1 MLTEHGIPLRKRNNT
16 GLETNLALAFIA
28 TVLLASAFNIKSGK
42 DQWSSSIA
50 SDGKGYYAYLPA
62 IFIYHDLNFGFYDQ
76 IENNTYFNPNR
87 VADYRIIHNGKYA
100 DKYFAGTALAMLPF
114 FAGGRFAAQL
124 FNYPDDG
131 YSKPFQIA
139 IALAAIF
146 YTLLGCFFL
155 HKILAHFEIGD
166 LTTAIILVA
175 LTFGTNL
182 YYYTVIEPSMS
193 HVYSFA
199 LVSFF
204 LFATFRY
211 FETLNGKYLILLS
224 ALLGWIILIRP
235 VNSIMLLSLPF
246 AAPSFNDFL
255 IGAKKILLN
264 KTLVA
269 TSALL
274 FICMLAIQPFLYKMQ
289 TGSFWLYSYGDEHL
303 DFFHPQILN
312 VLFSYKKGLFVY
324 TPLLFVSLVGFYF
337 LFKINSYRSVC
348 LLGFL
353 AIVTYMISSWE
364 VWWYGGSFSLRPFID
379 YYMFFG
385 ILLALPLEHLQRGK
399 PIFLSLLILIALVCQ
414 IQTYQY
420 RYYYIHWENMTKQK
434 YWEVFLRVDKLIQ
447 HKK

>member
-1 MLTEHGIPLRKRNNT
+1 MK
-16 GLETNLALAFIA
+16 TNLALAFIA

-42 DQWSSSIA
+42 DQWTSSIA

-87 VADYRIIHNGKYA
+87 VADYRIMHNEKYA

-114 FAGGRFAAQL
+114 FAIGRCAAHL

-146 YTLLGCFFL
+146 YTLLGCFIL
-155 HKILAHFEIGD
+155 HKILARFD
-166 LTTAIILVA
+166 VSDFTSALILVV

-204 LFATFRY
+204 LLAAFRY
-211 FETLNGKYLILLS
+211 FETFNNKYLILLS
-224 ALLGWIILIRP
+224 ALMGWIILIRP
-235 VNSIMLLSLPF
+235 VNAIALLALPF
-246 AAPSFNDFL
+246 AASSFNDFWV
-255 IGAKKILLN
+255 GVKKIFLN
-264 KTLVA
+264 KSFVVMN
-269 TSALL
+269 ALL
-274 FICMLAIQPFLYKMQ
+274 FICVLAIQPILYNMQ

-303 DFFHPQILN
+303 DFLHPQIMN

-337 LFKINSYRSVC
+337 LFKRNSYRFFC

-353 AIVTYMISSWE
+353 TAITYMISSWE

-379 YYMFFG
+379 YYAFFG
-385 ILLALPLEHLQRGK
+385 ILLALPLEHFQRGK
-399 PIFLSLLILIALVCQ
+399 PIFLSLLILLTLVCQ

-420 RYYYIHWENMTKQK
+420 RYYSIHWENMTKQK
-434 YWEVFLRVDKLIQ
+434 YWDVFLRVDKLIHQ
-447 HKK
+447 KK